1 MSHIQGSHDN
11 LSKNVETLRL
21 ENQRLQKKLTQ
32 VLAEHGASRETVGTV
47 GGAMRR
53 SQSEE

>member
-32 VLAEHGASRETVGTV
+32 VLADHGASRETVGTV